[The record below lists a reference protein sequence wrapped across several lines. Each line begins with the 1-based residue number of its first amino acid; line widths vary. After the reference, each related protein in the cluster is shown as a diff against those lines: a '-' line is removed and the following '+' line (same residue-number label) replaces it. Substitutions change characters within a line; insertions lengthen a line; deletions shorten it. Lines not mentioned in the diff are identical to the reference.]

1 MAMTPD
7 KLKHWINTWPTFV
20 GQGIE
25 VLEVGD
31 DWTHAL
37 VRLNSTEV
45 NANYLGTA
53 FGGSLF
59 SMLDPFFVILAL
71 EQLGPDFNVWD
82 KAAAIEFVRPG
93 TSAVTARIDMPA
105 DIVEEM
111 RAATKDGEKLL
122 RWFEVD
128 PTDEAGE
135 VVARARRQLYVRKK
149 RDRSLP
155 NVIPPVRYK
164 PLCFKPRWG

>member
-7 KLKHWINTWPTFV
+7 KLKHWINKWPTFV

-31 DWTHAL
+31 DWTYAV
-37 VRLNSTEV
+37 VRLNSTEA

-59 SMLDPFFVILAL
+59 SMVDPFFVILAL
-71 EQLGPDFNVWD
+71 EQLGPDVNVWD
-82 KAAAIEFVRPG
+82 KAAEIEFVRPG
-93 TSAVTARIDMPA
+93 TSAVTARIEMPA

-111 RAATKDGEKLL
+111 RVATKDGAKLL

-128 PTDEAGE
+128 LVDDAGE

-149 RDRSLP
+149 WDR
-155 NVIPPVRYK
+155 PPGDAIDSA
-164 PLCFKPRWG
+164 PLKPRWG